1 LPAVTSPPAPSA
13 TLTGIGLYS
22 LALICFTV
30 LDTSAKWLGQHH
42 DPLMVVW
49 ARYAFSVVLVMA
61 LINPWTRPGAL
72 RTRRPLLQGVR
83 SLLLLMS
90 TIFNFLALQH
100 LQLAETTTILFA
112 TPFAIALI
120 AGPMLGEWVGWRR
133 MIAITVGFLG
143 VLVVMRP
150 GLGGLHPAAFLV
162 LLSVV
167 CYAFYNVLTRML
179 STVDSSETTMIY
191 SGLAG
196 VVVMTPVLPAVW
208 TPPESGLAWGL
219 LVLTGVCGAV
229 GHWLVIRAH
238 KHAAASTLAPFIYTQ
253 LIWMALAG
261 LVVFGQWPDRWTLIG
276 GAIVVGSGLYLLHRE
291 QTIAKAAKTADAAP
305 QQS

>member
-1 LPAVTSPPAPSA
+1 VTAPAPR
-13 TLTGIGLYS
+13 TLTGIALYS
-22 LALICFTV
+22 AALVCFTV
-30 LDTSAKWLGQHH
+30 LDTSAKWLGQSH

-49 ARYAFSVVLVMA
+49 ARYAFSIVLVLA
-61 LINPWTRPGAL
+61 VINPWTRPGVL
-72 RTRRPLLQGVR
+72 RTRRPLLQAVR
-83 SLLLLMS
+83 SLLLLAS
-90 TIFNFLALQH
+90 TIFNFVALQH

-133 MIAITVGFLG
+133 MIAITVGFFG

-162 LLSVV
+162 LLSVI

-179 STVDSSETTMIY
+179 AGHDSSETTMVY

-196 VVVMTPVLPAVW
+196 FMVMTPALPAVW
-208 TPPESGLAWGL
+208 SPPADLLAWLL
-219 LVLTGVCGAV
+219 LVLTGLMGAV

-238 KHAAASTLAPFIYTQ
+238 VHAPASTLAPFIYLQ
-253 LIWMALAG
+253 LLWMAFAG

-276 GAIVVGSGLYLLHRE
+276 GAIVVASGLYLLHRE
-291 QTIAKAAKTADAAP
+291 RIVAKTA
-305 QQS
+305 

>member
-1 LPAVTSPPAPSA
+1 MTAIPASSA
-13 TLTGIGLYS
+13 TLKGIGLYS

-49 ARYAFSVVLVMA
+49 ARYAFSVILVVA

-100 LQLAETTTILFA
+100 LQLAETTTIVFA

-133 MIAITVGFLG
+133 MVAIAIGFLG

-162 LLSVV
+162 LLSVI

-179 STVDSSETTMIY
+179 AGIDPSETTMVY

-196 VVVMTPVLPAVW
+196 LVVMTPVLPMVW
-208 TPPESGLAWGL
+208 TPPETGLVWGL
-219 LVLTGVCGAV
+219 LVLTGLCGAV

-238 KHAAASTLAPFIYTQ
+238 NYAPASTLAPFIYTQ
-253 LIWMALAG
+253 LVWMALAG
-261 LVVFGQWPDRWTLIG
+261 LLVFDQWPDRWTLVG

-291 QTIAKAAKTADAAP
+291 KITAKAAKSAHAAS